1 MKCGQCG
8 VCCRLFLI
16 NLTEEEYRSGRYETM
31 FDEFVHDFE
40 EAEMVG
46 ANVLKQKEDGS
57 CIYLKDGRCSIHN
70 IRPASCQKF
79 FCDSDNPDFKKMIED
94 IKEYKKDQFQ

>member
-1 MKCGQCG
+1 MECKQCG

-16 NLTEEEYRSGRYETM
+16 NLTEEEYKSGRFTTM
-31 FDEFVHDFE
+31 FDEFVPDFT

-57 CIYLKDGRCSIHN
+57 CFYLKDGKCSIHS
-70 IRPASCQKF
+70 IRPASCGKF
-79 FCDSDNPDFKKMIED
+79 FCDSNNPDFKKMIKD
-94 IKEYKKDQFQ
+94 IEEYKNQSTQ